1 VTRKIWKKHLC
12 SVLLGLLLPAAASAE
27 PIRTEDSDIGR
38 QLNLPVCS
46 WKDASVP
53 TKGIMVA
60 VHGLTFYAS
69 AYDDF
74 AKHLASQGY
83 MFYAGDMRGF
93 GRWKADY
100 KKFNGDA
107 NIHFS
112 QSKEDYLKIID
123 ALRRKHPGVP
133 IYAMGESLGANLAFW
148 AASNHPDLIDG
159 VIVTS
164 PCYKR
169 WIHPRPRWVEDFV
182 TNIWNP
188 AKQMNLEPYINPYLS
203 EDKKLT
209 AECLK
214 DQLICR
220 KMSAVE
226 LMKTSIT
233 NKETLKYVDHIP
245 EDMPILIIAGEK
257 DAVFKTS
264 TIPEFVSH
272 IGSQHTTLNV
282 LKGRGHLLME
292 HQPVNQQVA
301 GIVDNWLKDSRS
313 EKPEIGQIGDEKS
326 QIGQVADK
334 KWQLN
339 QNDDDDDDD
348 AKQQLGQNGDEK
360 PEIVQIPQK

>member
-1 VTRKIWKKHLC
+1 MTGNMWKKHLTAL
-12 SVLLGLLLPAAASAE
+12 VLGLLLPAAASAQ
-27 PIRTEDSDIGR
+27 PARTEDSDVGR
-38 QLNLPVCS
+38 ELNLPVCT
-46 WKDASVP
+46 WQDTSVP

-74 AKHLASQGY
+74 AKHLAGEGY
-83 MFYAGDMRGF
+83 LFYAADMRGF
-93 GRWKADY
+93 GRWKTEAA
-100 KKFNGDA
+100 KFNGDS

-112 QSKEDYLKIID
+112 QSKEDYLRVID
-123 ALRRKHPGVP
+123 AVRRAHPGVP
-133 IYAMGESLGANLAFW
+133 IFAMGESLGANLAFW
-148 AASNHPDLIDG
+148 AASTAPDKIDG

-169 WIHPRPRWVEDFV
+169 WIHPRPRWVEDFA
-182 TNIWNP
+182 TNIWHP

-209 AECLK
+209 EDCLK
-214 DQLICR
+214 DPNICR

-245 EDMPILIIAGEK
+245 PDMPILIIAGEK

-272 IGSQHTTLNV
+272 IGSQHTSVNV
-282 LKGRGHLLME
+282 LKGKGHLLME

-301 GIVDNWLKDSRS
+301 GIVDGWLKDKRN
-313 EKPEIGQIGDEKS
+313 EKAEISKLNQPAEKSVSGDVAVRRENSAVDESAKSVTGQIREK
-326 QIGQVADK
+326 
-334 KWQLN
+334 N
-339 QNDDDDDDD
+339 R
-348 AKQQLGQNGDEK
+348 
-360 PEIVQIPQK
+360 EIVQIPQK